1 MFIYFYTSIYSVTSK
16 FMNTGKKRI
25 QAIQDENLPVFFSLI
40 PLPFLQVFVLTG
52 TAIPLVLSLD
62 VYIRMKQ

>member
-1 MFIYFYTSIYSVTSK
+1 
-16 FMNTGKKRI
+16 MNTGKKRI

-62 VYIRMKQ
+62 VYIHMKQ